1 MQDSSLRNSVN
12 HTANMTEAHC
22 TIDQEHTQKR
32 KDEGKKVSHSQLI
45 LSRPG
50 TAAQGSNCS
59 VRWVL
64 VVGAGNEDDE
74 NPARE
79 SDRGKRNTRNE
90 STTKEGRRWREK
102 ECDREKDRERRS
114 S

>member
-12 HTANMTEAHC
+12 HTANMTDGHC

-74 NPARE
+74 TPARE
-79 SDRGKRNTRNE
+79 SDR
-90 STTKEGRRWREK
+90 EGNGIRGMRIDDEGGTEEEREGM
-102 ECDREKDRERRS
+102 RS
-114 S
+114 RKG